1 MKCLV
6 TGGAG
11 FIGSHLCERLWE
23 KGEVVCLDNF
33 DPYYSPKI
41 KPKNIE
47 PLIEHPDFELVEGS
61 ILDKELLWDGV
72 ESYLVNQYSSGK
84 ISKGKLVELLDLD
97 IYGVNEVLEKHH
109 IKSTISYERFT
120 RGIEIAEKSSE
131 Y

>member
-1 MKCLV
+1 MSITIDV
-6 TGGAG
+6 
-11 FIGSHLCERLWE
+11 
-23 KGEVVCLDNF
+23 
-33 DPYYSPKI
+33 
-41 KPKNIE
+41 PKNI
-47 PLIEHPDFELVEGS
+47 DN
-61 ILDKELLWDGV
+61 ILDLRSREEHLDRISVLKQMLWDGV

-84 ISKGKLVELLDLD
+84 ISKGKLAELLDLD